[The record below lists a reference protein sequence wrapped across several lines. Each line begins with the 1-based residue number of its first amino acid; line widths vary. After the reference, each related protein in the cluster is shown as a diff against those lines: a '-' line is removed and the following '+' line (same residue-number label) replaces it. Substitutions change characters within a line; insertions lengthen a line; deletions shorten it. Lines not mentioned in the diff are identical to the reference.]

1 MDIMT
6 KAVVGDS
13 CRFRSFTQFEIKTR
27 KGVDILSRIKYNIGV
42 TKRKRGEIMSPKT
55 GRPKADNP
63 KDIRYSVRLDVK
75 TEEKLQEYC
84 KKHNITKGEAIRQ
97 GIHLL
102 LAEKK

>member
-1 MDIMT
+1 
-6 KAVVGDS
+6 
-13 CRFRSFTQFEIKTR
+13 
-27 KGVDILSRIKYNIGV
+27 
-42 TKRKRGEIMSPKT
+42 MSPKT

-102 LAEKK
+102 LAEKKQSVAHLPKYATLYKPQPKRIAKSIIAYPLWEIKIYG